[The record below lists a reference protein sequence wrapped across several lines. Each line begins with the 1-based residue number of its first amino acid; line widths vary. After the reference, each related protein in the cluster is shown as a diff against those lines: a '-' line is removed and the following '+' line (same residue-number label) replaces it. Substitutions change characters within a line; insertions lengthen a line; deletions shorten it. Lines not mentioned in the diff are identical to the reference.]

1 MGGPL
6 PEERKNVTVSEQ
18 RGERGVSRDS
28 DRQKGQM
35 DEQAKGPR
43 IIYKVAAA

>member
-1 MGGPL
+1 MGGPC
-6 PEERKNVTVSEQ
+6 EKKEVRGGVS
-18 RGERGVSRDS
+18 RGGVSRDS